1 MIPLIQLVLFTLDG
15 QTFALELASV
25 YRVVRALEV
34 TPLPNAP
41 AVILG
46 VVNVQ
51 GEIASVVSLRHRFRL
66 PKREITP
73 SDQFILVSSTTS
85 ADLPIPGPTQS
96 ATQSPANTRT
106 LALVVDSVAG
116 IITVQKESI
125 AVGEEIVPSLEYV
138 QGVAKLADGLIL
150 IHNLERCL
158 SLHEEQMLDNAL
170 AGMGN

>member
-1 MIPLIQLVLFTLDG
+1 MSPLIQLVLFTLDG
-15 QTFALELASV
+15 QRFALELASV
-25 YRVVRALEV
+25 HRVVRALEV

-66 PKREITP
+66 SAREITP
-73 SDQFILVSSTTS
+73 SDQFILVSSTTPPT
-85 ADLPIPGPTQS
+85 LPTLNATLS
-96 ATQSPANTRT
+96 ATQSPASTRT
-106 LALVVDSVAG
+106 LALVVDAVAG
-116 IITVQKESI
+116 IIAVEKESI

-158 SLHEEQMLDNAL
+158 SLHEEQMLDDAL
-170 AGMGN
+170 AGMSN